1 MVLDCLSIRL
11 RDNSVRLE
19 EVKKLMANLFD
30 NFKKNKPRNFDP
42 TAQMIFDYE
51 EHYMRLV
58 KSYRE
63 EIKFINDLHT
73 THTQEVKNF
82 YANDLPTIIKKLEA
96 EPIADD
102 VRREWLNHLEEHMDK
117 SFKMSGHFIDVLT
130 TKKVEEFNAALRE
143 KTFGGGVR

>member
-1 MVLDCLSIRL
+1 M
-11 RDNSVRLE
+11 DNRSSAFDKFRRNSPVRS
-19 EVKKLMANLFD
+19 
-30 NFKKNKPRNFDP
+30 DP
-42 TAQMIFDYE
+42 TAQMLFDYE

-58 KSYRE
+58 KSYRG
-63 EIKFINDLHT
+63 EIEFINDMHT

-102 VRREWLNHLEEHMDK
+102 VRREWLKHLEQHMNK
-117 SFKMSGHFIDVLT
+117 SFDLSGHFIDILT

>member
-1 MVLDCLSIRL
+1 MGNI
-11 RDNSVRLE
+11 
-19 EVKKLMANLFD
+19 FD
-30 NFKKNKPRNFDP
+30 RFGGGKPRHSDT
-42 TAQMIFDYE
+42 TAQVLFDYE

-63 EIKFINDLHT
+63 EIEFINGLHT
-73 THTQEVKNF
+73 THTREVKNF
-82 YANDLPTIIKKLEA
+82 YENDLPTIIKKLEV

>member
-1 MVLDCLSIRL
+1 MGNI
-11 RDNSVRLE
+11 
-19 EVKKLMANLFD
+19 FD
-30 NFKKNKPRNFDP
+30 RFGGSKPHHSDA
-42 TAQMIFDYE
+42 TVQMIFDYE

-73 THTQEVKNF
+73 THTREVKNF
-82 YANDLPTIIKKLEA
+82 YENDLPTIIKKLEA

-143 KTFGGGVR
+143 KTFGGDVR

>member
-1 MVLDCLSIRL
+1 MGNI
-11 RDNSVRLE
+11 
-19 EVKKLMANLFD
+19 FD
-30 NFKKNKPRNFDP
+30 RFGGGKPRHSDT
-42 TAQMIFDYE
+42 TAQVLFDYE

-58 KSYRE
+58 KSYRG
-63 EIKFINDLHT
+63 EIEFINDLHT
-73 THTQEVKNF
+73 THTREVKNF
-82 YANDLPTIIKKLEA
+82 YANDLPAIIKKLEA